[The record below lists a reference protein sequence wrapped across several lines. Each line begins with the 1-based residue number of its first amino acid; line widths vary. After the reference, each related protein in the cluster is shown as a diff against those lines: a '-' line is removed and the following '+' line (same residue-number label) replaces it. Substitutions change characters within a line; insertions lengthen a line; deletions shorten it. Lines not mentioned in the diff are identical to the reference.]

1 MVIHKLRVLGH
12 LNSPAPELRGRKWVL
27 QSDFT
32 GWHESW
38 LCSEERKA
46 VNDGDG

>member
-1 MVIHKLRVLGH
+1 MIHKPGILGH
-12 LNSPAPELRGRKWVL
+12 LNSPAPELQGRKRIV
-27 QSDFT
+27 QSDYM

-46 VNDGDG
+46 VNAGDG